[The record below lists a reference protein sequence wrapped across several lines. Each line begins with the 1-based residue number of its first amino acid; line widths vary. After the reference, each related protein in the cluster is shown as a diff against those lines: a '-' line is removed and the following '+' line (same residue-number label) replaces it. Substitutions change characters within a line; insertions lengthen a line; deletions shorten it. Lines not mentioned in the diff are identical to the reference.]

1 VHRTRKKKVVTIL
14 LWDISERFNYQSLN
28 RLYPKE
34 RRLLKNHNPGQRPT
48 ALPSIISI
56 LKKISDDKAL
66 ILFNSIALSNK
77 GVRYIPLKELNLS
90 AKQYY
95 SRISGLL
102 NAGLI
107 RRQKGIY
114 SLTLLGKIV
123 HESQMIVG
131 MALSYYWRLKTI
143 EFIDMSNPDLPAEE
157 ITQLVD
163 VLIDNHQI
171 KDILMKPASVS
182 SIKTKPMIQVSTPAI
197 SGTQS
202 LEDQRGI
209 GKII

>member
-1 VHRTRKKKVVTIL
+1 L
-14 LWDISERFNYQSLN
+14 D
-28 RLYPKE
+28 
-34 RRLLKNHNPGQRPT
+34 NHNPGQRPA

-66 ILFNSIALSNK
+66 VLFNGIALSNK